1 MNSVSDM
8 QNALKRV
15 CTIERASA
23 RFAYERAVS
32 TARIQECRNF
42 RHTAQDVIY
51 VLHGCSGQQA
61 RGPLLRFET
70 RPSEFCV
77 ITVGF

>member
-15 CTIERASA
+15 TAVQRAEA

-32 TARIQECRNF
+32 TARIQAMQNNASHPKLPFDGYNLIE
-42 RHTAQDVIY
+42 
-51 VLHGCSGQQA
+51 
-61 RGPLLRFET
+61 E
-70 RPSEFCV
+70 
-77 ITVGF
+77 